1 MSLVRISE
9 RDELSFNY
17 CWKMVDAL
25 SRGEISRLGAV
36 MRVGVLTNDS
46 PMWAT
51 YEVFLN
57 RCDQI
62 RDILE
67 REIRASLNSHDV
79 VITGRTKS
87 RDTLREKLIRTPTIQ
102 LPNIDDLIGIRIVGE
117 FSLREQDRIA
127 KILSSDLER
136 KCKIKDRR
144 KEPVSGYRA
153 LHLIPRVEELHAEI
167 QIRTLLQSQ
176 WADLF
181 ERRADTWGRQIRYG
195 EPPNPDLDGKVDH
208 RIAAIQQLKELS
220 LNYISSFEEHVV
232 RIEEEDAKPPT
243 QNVQSRTLSSQEIRG
258 KSKEELRLAYRQK
271 LVTREIDDLRKR
283 REESGKAYRDSVAD
297 LRQSITKALNYMD
310 ETLP

>member
-1 MSLVRISE
+1 
-9 RDELSFNY
+9 
-17 CWKMVDAL
+17 
-25 SRGEISRLGAV
+25 
-36 MRVGVLTNDS
+36 
-46 PMWAT
+46 MWAT

-67 REIRASLNSHDV
+67 QEIRTSLYSHDV
-79 VITGRTKS
+79 VITGRTES

-117 FSLREQDRIA
+117 FSLTEQDRIA
-127 KILSSDLER
+127 EILRGDLGR

-167 QIRTLLQSQ
+167 QIRTLMQSQ

-195 EPPNPDLDGKVDH
+195 APPNPDSDGKVDR

-220 LNYISSFEEHVV
+220 LKHISSFEEHTVK
-232 RIEEEDAKPPT
+232 IEEQDAKPST
-243 QNVQSRTLSSQEIRG
+243 QNVQSRTLSAQEIRG
-258 KSKEELRLAYRQK
+258 KSKEDIRLAYRQK
-271 LVTREIDDLRKR
+271 QVTKEIEGLRER
-283 REESGKAYRDSVAD
+283 RDQSSKAYRDSVAG
-297 LRQSITKALNYMD
+297 LRQSITDALNYMD
-310 ETLP
+310 ETLS